1 MKREAGRKKEDRKES
16 EGTKI
21 LQGDENGLQFP
32 LISIQSI
39 LFSDI
44 TGEGTRRYKL
54 PGIKY

>member
-21 LQGDENGLQFP
+21 LQGDENGLRFP
-32 LISIQSI
+32 IISIQSI
-39 LFSDI
+39 LFPDI
-44 TGEGTRRYKL
+44 TGEGTRRYKP